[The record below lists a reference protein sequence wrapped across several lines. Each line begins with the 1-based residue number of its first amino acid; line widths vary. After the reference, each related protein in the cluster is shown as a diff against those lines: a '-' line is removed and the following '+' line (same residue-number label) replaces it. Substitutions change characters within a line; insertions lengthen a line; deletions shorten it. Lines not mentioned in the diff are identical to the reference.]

1 MSHILKSES
10 AASFV
15 FTPTSPWF
23 QLFPLCLLHP
33 PPPPPPP
40 LFSFSFFFCCCC
52 FSCWRSDCCSTDG
65 CSVWE
70 PAQGQGC
77 TLSGF
82 VCSYVEE
89 ESVSPVTLWNDCSR
103 LEIVC
108 KAWVCVCVC
117 VCVSVCVIVLCGRS
131 WGRKQQQQQQQQ
143 HVECRGGGGG
153 GGGFGGGGGEW
164 YG

>member
-15 FTPTSPWF
+15 FTPASPWF

-33 PPPPPPP
+33 PPNPPP
-40 LFSFSFFFCCCC
+40 LLLLFFFFCCCC

-65 CSVWE
+65 CSAWE

-117 VCVSVCVIVLCGRS
+117 VIVLCGRS
-131 WGRKQQQQQQQQ
+131 WGRKQQQQQQQ

-153 GGGFGGGGGEW
+153 GVGGGGGER